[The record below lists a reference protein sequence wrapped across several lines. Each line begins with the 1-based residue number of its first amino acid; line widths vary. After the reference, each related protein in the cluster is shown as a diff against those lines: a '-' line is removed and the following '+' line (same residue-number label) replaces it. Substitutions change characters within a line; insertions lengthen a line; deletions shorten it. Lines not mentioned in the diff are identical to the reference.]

1 MDVRWNIFYDIKWS
15 FFASGKSFFLVLI
28 WQIAK
33 KFFADSFNYSCNKI
47 QNWWMLLFKRLI
59 GISEMIE
66 ISLSV
71 ISITYDM
78 SNLTSYFLHT
88 IIHSQVLIF
97 IQMYFIMLSN
107 VKYDRLGELSKGLTF
122 KKVKLSNIFL

>member
-1 MDVRWNIFYDIKWS
+1 
-15 FFASGKSFFLVLI
+15 
-28 WQIAK
+28 
-33 KFFADSFNYSCNKI
+33 
-47 QNWWMLLFKRLI
+47 
-59 GISEMIE
+59 MIE

-122 KKVKLSNIFL
+122 KKVKLFNIFL